1 MFTALPYTGGMIAD
15 ATDTRFPDF
24 TGRARLVAALDA
36 AAAGAD
42 VAMAVA
48 RVERVLLD
56 AIADPLIVLPD
67 CVHAPITD
75 HYARRELYRSARHGY
90 SIVAMT
96 WGPGQGTPLHDHD
109 GLWCVEGVWQGTLHI
124 TPHRLLETRGGE
136 HRLLPLP
143 TLAGERGSTGNLIP
157 PDEYHVLR
165 NASDE
170 EIAIS
175 VHVYQRPLEHC
186 AVFVPVAGRGD
197 WYRRE
202 SRLMQTDT

>member
-1 MFTALPYTGGMIAD
+1 MISAETASPY
-15 ATDTRFPDF
+15 PDF
-24 TGRARLVAALDA
+24 TGRQRLLEAIDAAMQAGDA
-36 AAAGAD
+36 AATVTAI
-42 VAMAVA
+42 
-48 RVERVLLD
+48 ERALLH

-75 HYARRELYRSARHGY
+75 HYARRELYRNARHGY
-90 SIVAMT
+90 SIIAMT

-109 GLWCVEGVWQGTLHI
+109 GLWCVEGVWQGALHI
-124 TPHRLLETRGGE
+124 TPHRLLETRGAE

-175 VHVYQRPLEHC
+175 VHVYQRPLEHG

-202 SRLMQTDT
+202 GRLMQTDTVG

>member
-1 MFTALPYTGGMIAD
+1 MISD

-24 TGRARLVAALDA
+24 AGRQRLVDALDA
-36 AAAGAD
+36 ATGATD
-42 VAMAVA
+42 TATVVA
-48 RVERVLLD
+48 RVERALLA

-67 CVHAPITD
+67 CVHAPITE

-90 SIVAMT
+90 SVIAMT

-109 GLWCVEGVWQGTLHI
+109 GLWCVEGVWQGALRF
-124 TPHRLLETRGGE
+124 TPHRLLETRGE
-136 HRLLPLP
+136 RCRFAPLP

-165 NASDE
+165 NASDDA
-170 EIAIS
+170 IAIS

-186 AVFVPVAGRGD
+186 TVFVPEAGCEG

-202 SRLMQTDT
+202 SRLMQTDTVA

>member
-1 MFTALPYTGGMIAD
+1 MISAETTSPY
-15 ATDTRFPDF
+15 PDF
-24 TGRARLVAALDA
+24 TGRQRLLEAIDAAMQAGDA
-36 AAAGAD
+36 AATVTAI
-42 VAMAVA
+42 
-48 RVERVLLD
+48 ERALLH
-56 AIADPLIVLPD
+56 AIADPQIVLPD

-90 SIVAMT
+90 SNVAMT
-96 WGPGQGTPLHDHD
+96 WGPRQGTPLHDHD

-202 SRLMQTDT
+202 SRLMQTDTVV

>member
-1 MFTALPYTGGMIAD
+1 MISAETTSPY
-15 ATDTRFPDF
+15 PDF
-24 TGRARLVAALDA
+24 TGRQRLLEAIDAAMQAGDA
-36 AAAGAD
+36 AATVTAI
-42 VAMAVA
+42 
-48 RVERVLLD
+48 ERALLH
-56 AIADPLIVLPD
+56 AIADPQIVLPD

-96 WGPGQGTPLHDHD
+96 WGPRQGTPLHDHD

-202 SRLMQTDT
+202 SRLMQTDTVV